1 MKRTMRKT
9 FAALGALAFALG
21 LCIISCA
28 APTPSPESLAAAT
41 ATLMKANA
49 IATTDALTYETQATR
64 ASLETRAT
72 ATAIPL
78 HLGVTSATASRDS
91 VGVWFILFGASLAA
105 LVVIALGL
113 AFVRMANTRAGIVPR
128 DASGQLPAFWNEST
142 QTLADPSRMVGSAI
156 TMPARADALANVAR
170 AVHYLKTGEVLQLE
184 RGHVE
189 TTDAGADSDHLL
201 AAAQSSLAATAM
213 AAMFRPDNAKSGRES
228 KIELLHKQGLPLP
241 GGRGALTAPQTRVIV
256 TGDSA
261 IRAIAEQLGD
271 RLPLPAP
278 AQPPMIDA
286 APSTIEAVPPPPLES
301 DDDKA

>member
-21 LCIISCA
+21 LCLISCN
-28 APTPSPESLAAAT
+28 PSPESLAAAT

-49 IATTDALTYETQATR
+49 IATTDALAYETQATR
-64 ASLETRAT
+64 ARMETHAT

-91 VGVWFILFGASLAA
+91 VGVWFVLLGASLAA
-105 LVVIALGL
+105 LVVIALGW
-113 AFVRMANTRAGIVPR
+113 AFVRMTNTRAGIVPR
-128 DASGQLPAFWNEST
+128 DASGQLPAFWNEQT
-142 QTLADPSRMVGSAI
+142 QTLADPSRMIGPAI

-170 AVHYLKTGEVLQLE
+170 AVHYLKTGEVLALE

-201 AAAQSSLAATAM
+201 AAAQASLAATAM
-213 AAMFRPDNAKSGRES
+213 AAMFRPDNAESGRGA
-228 KIELLHKQGLPLP
+228 KIELLRKDGLQLP

-261 IRAIAEQLGD
+261 IRTIAEQLGD
-271 RLPLPAP
+271 RIPLPAP

-286 APSTIEAVPPPPLES
+286 APSTIAAVPPPPLES
-301 DDDKA
+301 DDET